1 MEKLFR
7 TTGLSRLY
15 RLLTSTELAIILFLA
30 ICLLAIPGTF
40 SESRGMYSSP
50 LFMALLGLVGLS
62 TLVCTVKR
70 AKTIPLPVIIVHG
83 GVILSLAGAVVTSFG
98 FVATVNVYEGSA
110 VNEAFRWDR
119 DADMPL
125 GMDLKVTKINTAY
138 YPVPVQVGVLK
149 GVEKFGLFTLQTG
162 ESFNLGE
169 YTVLVGN
176 LDPSAKNLL
185 LTVSDQRGRIG
196 FADTSGTRQLP
207 ADFPYEFRLV
217 AFKNPILKRMWVD
230 LQLSRD
236 SRILAEGSSE
246 VNSPFHWEGLDF
258 FHVQTKKDPKGRAY
272 AGIQIVR
279 DPGRPLV
286 FSGFAIVVLGA
297 LLIFARRFYGHH

>member
-1 MEKLFR
+1 MEKLSWNNS
-7 TTGLSRLY
+7 LSRLY
-15 RLLTSTELAIILFLA
+15 RLLTSTELAIALFLA

-40 SESRGMYSSP
+40 TESRKIYSSLP
-50 LFMALLGLVGLS
+50 FITLLGLMGVS

-70 AKTIPLPVIIVHG
+70 VRTLPLPVLIIHG

-98 FVATVNVYEGSA
+98 FVATVNIYEGSA

-119 DADMPL
+119 DADVPL
-125 GMDLKVTKINTAY
+125 GMDLKISKINTTY
-138 YPVPVQVGVLK
+138 YPVQVQVGVLK
-149 GVEKFGLFTLQTG
+149 GAEKYGLFTLKTG

-176 LDPSAKNLL
+176 LDPAAKNLL
-185 LTVSDQRGRIG
+185 LTVSAQGRPIG
-196 FADTSGTRQLP
+196 SADTSGVRQLP
-207 ADFPYEFRLV
+207 TEFPYDFRLV
-217 AFKNPILKRMWVD
+217 AFKTPVLKRMWVD

-236 SRILAEGSSE
+236 TRILAEGSSE

-258 FHVQTKKDPKGRAY
+258 FHVQTKRDPSGRSY

-286 FSGFAIVVLGA
+286 FSGLAIVVAGA